1 MSALAVGLLL
11 VCPVG
16 TVDQVEGSQMAV
28 LGATGVHVVAVRAVE
43 QPTRGRTV
51 HEGDRIELSID
62 GRCLLRPPDA
72 ALRLRIEARLHSLR
86 P

>member
-1 MSALAVGLLL
+1 MSALAVGLLV

-16 TVDQVEGSQMAV
+16 TVDQVEGAHMAV

-43 QPTRGRTV
+43 PTAGHAVR
-51 HEGDRIELSID
+51 EGDRVELSAE
-62 GRCLLRPPDA
+62 GRCMVRPPDL
-72 ALRLRIEARLHSLR
+72 ALRLRIEARLRSLR

>member
-1 MSALAVGLLL
+1 MSALAVGLLF

-16 TVDQVEGSQMAV
+16 TVDQVEGSRMAV

-43 QPTRGRTV
+43 TAPGQSV
-51 HEGDRIELSID
+51 HEGDRVELSAD
-62 GRCLLRPPDA
+62 GRCTLRPPDA
-72 ALRLRIEARLHSLR
+72 ALRLRIEARLRSLR